1 MLSARV
7 RADAAGSKRLAFKR
21 LTMSTRCPACDH
33 ENRSDARFCQ
43 RCGQSLSEPGGAPA
57 PVPRRRPRRAWPT
70 GLALL
75 IAGLSLAFNLYLLSQ
90 LTQFRAAAL
99 TVVDGGSALLEDV
112 EQHGLAVDVSIS
124 QTIPIER
131 DWPVKLNLD
140 WPLKVEVPINTTV
153 NVPINLGALGTRVVR
168 IPINTVVPIS
178 VVVPIRLDR
187 SFYISLSVP
196 LSLTV
201 PIRVAPD
208 QPPLD
213 RWLPILRERLLQV
226 RQQLDGETVR

>member
-1 MLSARV
+1 
-7 RADAAGSKRLAFKR
+7 
-21 LTMSTRCPACDH
+21 MSTRCPACEH
-33 ENRSDARFCQ
+33 ENRPDARFCQ
-43 RCGQSLSEPGGAPA
+43 RCGQALPEPGGAPTL
-57 PVPRRRPRRAWPT
+57 RTRPRRAWPMWV
-70 GLALL
+70 ALL

-99 TVVDGGSALLEDV
+99 AVVDGGSALIEDA

-124 QTIPIER
+124 KTIAIER
-131 DWPVKLNLD
+131 DWPLKLNLD
-140 WPLKVEVPINTTV
+140 WPLKVDVPINTTV
-153 NVPINLGALGTRVVR
+153 HVPIDLGALGTRVID

-201 PIRVAPD
+201 PIRLAPD

-213 RWLPILRERLLQV
+213 HWLPLLRERLLKV
-226 RQQLDGETVR
+226 RQQLDGEAVP